1 MNNSSD
7 KDRILADEMIGRK
20 CFADAIPI
28 LKELVAKHPHDESH
42 LLALAWAYHDAGM
55 LPEAV
60 ACFEKLLDHELKRN
74 TFTGFAFDE
83 LVRIFKQTL
92 QYDRLVSVCE
102 RAVSAQPDDITLL
115 NEMGH
120 AYHKAGEAQKAA
132 DTFHRLIA
140 MEPDASVYCC
150 FLGNVLAEQG
160 DIEGAE
166 KAYRRAIEIDPSETA
181 NFLFRLGN
189 AFMEGGHKRE
199 AESHFKNCIEYEI
212 EEPLYHCALGDCLVR
227 QNKTG
232 EAVICY
238 ENAVRLDPGSAGSY
252 YNRLGNSLMKDGHLK
267 LAADAFKKA
276 LRIEPEND
284 LYRIHL
290 AETYR
295 AGNLLDEA
303 EQVLRQLK
311 HR

>member
-1 MNNSSD
+1 MNDSGD
-7 KDRILADEMIGRK
+7 KDRLLADEMISRK
-20 CFADAIPI
+20 CFEEAIPI
-28 LKELVAKHPHDESH
+28 LRELVARHPHDESN
-42 LLALAWAYHDAGM
+42 LLALAWAYHDSGM

-60 ACFEKLLDHELKRN
+60 DCFERLLDNELRRN

-83 LVRIFKQTL
+83 LVRIFKQSL

-120 AYHKAGEAQKAA
+120 AYHKAGDPLKAA
-132 DTFHRLIA
+132 ETFRRLMA
-140 MEPDASVYCC
+140 MEPDASAYCC
-150 FLGNVLAEQG
+150 FLGNVLAGQG

-181 NFLFRLGN
+181 SFMFRLGN
-189 AFMEGGHKRE
+189 AFMEGGYERE
-199 AESHFKNCIEYEI
+199 AESHFKNCIEHQI
-212 EEPLYHCALGDCLVR
+212 EEPLYHCALGDCLAR

-252 YNRLGNSLMKDGHLK
+252 YNRLGNSLRRDGHLQP
-267 LAADAFKKA
+267 AADAFKKA

-284 LYRIHL
+284 LYRINL

-295 AGNLLDEA
+295 AGNLPDEA
-303 EQVLRQLK
+303 EQVLRQFKL
-311 HR
+311 R